1 MASTVVSATRKK
13 AKRQSTVSPTEIVAE
28 YAAAKSRRDIDG
40 ALRVC
45 REDFLLDTVPFGIRG
60 KGKTEV
66 AAQLRVFFTT
76 FPDYAATLE
85 GQAASE
91 EVVTA
96 WGTIRATMRGS
107 LGSFAPTGRAFAL
120 PFFTTSPRKAAGR
133 PRRSTPSGPGG
144 RHGRR
149 SRRSRRGAR
158 RTRRAST
165 RTPGV
170 STARRSR
177 HR

>member
-76 FPDYAATLE
+76 FPDYFATLE
-85 GQAASE
+85 GQATSE

-96 WGTIRATMRGS
+96 WGTIRATMRGP
-107 LGSFAPTGRAFAL
+107 LGSYAPTGR
-120 PFFTTSPRKAAGR
+120 RVR
-133 PRRSTPSGPGG
+133 PAVLVRVR
-144 RHGRR
+144 
-149 SRRSRRGAR
+149 
-158 RTRRAST
+158 
-165 RTPGV
+165 V
-170 STARRSR
+170 ARRSARRGTLLLRPER
-177 HR
+177 HVRAARPCRRARRRRAPRLPWRRAER

>member
-1 MASTVVSATRKK
+1 MASTVASASRKK
-13 AKRQSTVSPTEIVAE
+13 EKRQPVVSSTGIVAE
-28 YAAAKSRRDIDG
+28 YAAAKSRQDIDG

-76 FPDYAATLE
+76 FPDYTATLE

-96 WGTIRATMRGS
+96 WGTIARRCADRS
-107 LGSFAPTGRAFAL
+107 AA
-120 PFFTTSPRKAAGR
+120 SPRPAARSPCPSSPLLPERPQVDLEG
-133 PRRSTPSGPGG
+133 PRRAVLVGDVVDGLGDPV
-144 RHGRR
+144 
-149 SRRSRRGAR
+149 GAR
-158 RTRRAST
+158 E
-165 RTPGV
+165 
-170 STARRSR
+170 
-177 HR
+177 